1 MSTALKTA
9 KKKARP
15 QIGEGTVHRLRAENA
30 RLRSQLKK
38 RPKLLEDGDPDL
50 PTMPP
55 ADENGQYPAIETAR
69 VIIARQIIRGRKA
82 AGWTQAELAAR
93 AGIRPGGSGPRGA
106 VPAGPGHAAG
116 AAAPAAPRAPARAAV
131 PSGAGRTP
139 HGGAAPAGDRKR
151 RTA

>member
-1 MSTALKTA
+1 MSTASKTA

-15 QIGEGTVHRLRAENA
+15 QIGEGTYRRLRAENA

-50 PTMPP
+50 PTMPH
-55 ADENGQYPAIETAR
+55 ADENGYYPAIETAR

-93 AGIRPGGSGPRGA
+93 AGIRQETISRIETGKHSPGLKTMAKIDRA
-106 VPAGPGHAAG
+106 LKRAG
-116 AAAPAAPRAPARAAV
+116 V
-131 PSGAGRTP
+131 
-139 HGGAAPAGDRKR
+139 
-151 RTA
+151 

>member
-93 AGIRPGGSGPRGA
+93 AGIRQETISRLETGKHS
-106 VPAGPGHAAG
+106 AGLKTMAKIDRALKRAG
-116 AAAPAAPRAPARAAV
+116 V
-131 PSGAGRTP
+131 
-139 HGGAAPAGDRKR
+139 
-151 RTA
+151 